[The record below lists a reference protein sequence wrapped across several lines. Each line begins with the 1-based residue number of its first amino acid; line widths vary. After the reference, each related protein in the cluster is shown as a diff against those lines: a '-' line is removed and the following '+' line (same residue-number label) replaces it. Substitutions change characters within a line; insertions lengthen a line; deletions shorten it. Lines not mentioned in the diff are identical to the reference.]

1 VSLPRRGTAFGNQ
14 VESELPL
21 PLGPSPEG
29 RAERPL
35 WVRCGEPDRLYPS
48 DRRLTRIGVPGEVT
62 GVVSPRRRTV
72 WVERAGSHPGA
83 LWGAVMGLSLPHLL
97 CARGSVVLHASCAV
111 RDGTAVAFLGR
122 QRAGKSSIVAAL
134 LTEGWRLVADDS
146 LVLTLAGDRVRA
158 APSFPALRL
167 WTPLATALA
176 SALGLEKA
184 AVHPAVDKQWVFLGQ
199 HLWSDR
205 PAVELACLC
214 ILEGGDTVRIRG
226 HETMLALLGAVYGPE
241 PELKRNWRRWFDSAR
256 NLASSVP
263 VLRLAAPAAFR
274 PDFRFSTDITRQLRA
289 ARVL

>member
-1 VSLPRRGTAFGNQ
+1 VGEVRGAGPALPERPQADADRSAGRGDRRGLTQA
-14 VESELPL
+14 
-21 PLGPSPEG
+21 
-29 RAERPL
+29 A
-35 WVRCGEPDRLYPS
+35 DRLGGAGGIPS
-48 DRRLTRIGVPGEVT
+48 R
-62 GVVSPRRRTV
+62 
-72 WVERAGSHPGA
+72 
-83 LWGAVMGLSLPHLL
+83 
-97 CARGSVVLHASCAV
+97 CA
-111 RDGTAVAFLGR
+111 
-122 QRAGKSSIVAAL
+122 
-134 LTEGWRLVADDS
+134 
-146 LVLTLAGDRVRA
+146 
-158 APSFPALRL
+158 L